1 MKRLLIVAFILAICV
16 PVYALTY
23 SAADD
28 SVFLNGYQWGGH
40 AQKDKA
46 RIWAKEIE
54 SAVVVGGQLGT
65 GKIWYVDSGRSASGD
80 GKSFSRAV
88 ITIEEA
94 NVLSLADGGASRGDF
109 ILIAQGH
116 NEGLTGAG
124 IDIDTAGITLRGY
137 GNGALKPIID
147 FDAIGAIFAIGAAN
161 VRIENIRFRA
171 SSETT
176 VALDIEDAGDNFILA
191 YCEFGWA
198 ESAGVDEFATAVNI
212 KDNVDDGLIIGCK
225 FRGGAAEAVQAI
237 KVVSSTAGLDLIDNH
252 IQGNY
257 SAGCLIGSNGDYVEN
272 LLIERNT
279 FFNGTMSGAGEINT
293 VAAMN
298 LADGSSGFVKDNTF
312 IANPALTSVI
322 LIRPAL
328 DMVFVNNFITSVDG
342 EEFSGTIENN
352 GSSVT
357 ATPSV

>member
-1 MKRLLIVAFILAICV
+1 MKRLLIVVFILAVCV
-16 PVYALTY
+16 PVHALTY
-23 SAADD
+23 SAYDD
-28 SVFLNGYQWGGH
+28 SAFENGYQWGGH

-46 RIWAKEIE
+46 RIWAKDME
-54 SAVVVGGQLGT
+54 SAVAVGGQLST
-65 GKIWYVDSGRSASGD
+65 GKVWYVDSGRSASGD
-80 GKSFSRAV
+80 GKSWIRAV
-88 ITIEEA
+88 ITLEEA

-109 ILIAQGH
+109 FLLAPGH

-124 IDIDTAGITLRGY
+124 IDIDTAGVTIIGY

-176 VALDIEDAGDNFILA
+176 VALDIEDAGDNFTLA

-237 KVVSSTAGLDLIDNH
+237 KVVSSTAGLDLIGNH

-257 SAGCLIGSNGDYVEN
+257 SAGCIIGSNGDYAEN
-272 LLIERNT
+272 LIVKGNT
-279 FFNGTMSGAGEINT
+279 CFQGTMSGDGEINT
-293 VAAMN
+293 VVAMSF
-298 LADGSSGFVKDNTF
+298 ADGSSGLVANNIFV
-312 IANPALTSVI
+312 ANVAAGTAFAT
-322 LIRPAL
+322 RTGD
-328 DMVFVNNFITSVDG
+328 DMVFVNNFITNVDG
-342 EEFSGTIENN
+342 DEFSGTIESN

-357 ATPSV
+357 ATPSA